1 MGACRHRVQNYIPLV
16 NNPEAVM
23 RVSEAQIHTA
33 SASRYLQQ
41 LCKHWSHKFAVEF
54 TPEKGSIPFA
64 ADRRCLLE
72 ATPDHLAL
80 RIEAAD
86 EASLA
91 RMEGVVADHLE
102 RFAFRENLG
111 AIAWRR
117 D

>member
-1 MGACRHRVQNYIPLV
+1 MHA
-16 NNPEAVM
+16 
-23 RVSEAQIHTA
+23 SEARVPTA

-54 TPEKGSIPFA
+54 SPERGAIPFA

-86 EASLA
+86 EATLE
-91 RMEGVVADHLE
+91 RMEGVVIDHLK
-102 RFAFRENLG
+102 RFAFREQLG
-111 AIAWRR
+111 DIAWQRS
-117 D
+117 